1 MTKILLIEDD
11 DNLAKILSM
20 ELRFEQ
26 YEVVLH
32 QDGLEGLQA
41 ALQDSFDLIL
51 LDLMLP
57 SMNGFEITR
66 RVRLVNPD
74 TSIIMMTAKDSL
86 TDVIHGLDSGADDY
100 LSKPFA
106 TEELLARIRVLL
118 RRRQVLQQRFSQP
131 AAMSFAGQVTS
142 RPQASLQAEEAQTAL
157 QLDPGTRTVTYQ
169 GRMVQLS
176 KREFALLNH
185 FNSAPERIFS
195 RAEIFEAVWKKNSK
209 VSAETNIVDVYI
221 RYLRKK
227 LGKSIVR
234 TVYGKGYSL
243 GEIS

>member
-11 DNLAKILSM
+11 ENLAKILSM

-32 QDGLEGLQA
+32 QDGLEGLNA
-41 ALQDSFDLIL
+41 ALEEHFDLVL

-66 RVRLVNPD
+66 RIRLVD
-74 TSIIMMTAKDSL
+74 KTTSIIMMTAKDSL

-118 RRRQVLQQRFSQP
+118 RRRQQQAVLPQGFSNSLLSNHQGNGIP
-131 AAMSFAGQVTS
+131 AQDF
-142 RPQASLQAEEAQTAL
+142 LQMDET
-157 QLDPGTRTVTYQ
+157 TRTVSFHNKLLK
-169 GRMVQLS
+169 LS
-176 KREFALLNH
+176 KREFALLN
-185 FNSAPERIFS
+185 FFMQSPGVVFS
-195 RAEIFEAVWKKNSK
+195 RSEIFDAVWPKKSN
-209 VSAETNIVDVYI
+209 VLAETNIVDVYI

-227 LGKSIVR
+227 LGKSIIR
-234 TVYGKGYSL
+234 TIYGKGYSL
-243 GEIS
+243 GEIE